1 MSFWSDLG
9 DVLVG
14 GAARATD
21 EWINE
26 EFPEKVIPVDN
37 TTSTTV
43 TPDVLDQWEI
53 EYEAAQQKNL
63 LILGGS
69 AVAVLVLVTI
79 LVTR

>member
-26 EFPEKVIPVDN
+26 EFPEKTIPVDN

-43 TPDVLDQWEI
+43 TPDVMDQWET
-53 EYEAAQQKNL
+53 ELEEAQQKNL
-63 LILGGS
+63 LILAGS
-69 AVAVLVLVTI
+69 GALVLLLVAVLV
-79 LVTR
+79 TR